1 MSEADPRSLLELLA
15 ALARDIPDL
24 VHKEVVLARVEARHA
39 LDLLLGALRRLALG
53 SVIAVGAVGLALAAL
68 VSAVTALLVARGIEP
83 SVASL
88 VSTSAVTVIAGSVA
102 WLLFASA
109 RRSLEAARS
118 SLDDSM
124 RTLAETLPDQ
134 QRGEHADQ
142 RAD

>member
-1 MSEADPRSLLELLA
+1 MSGADPRSLLELLA

-24 VHKEVVLARVEARHA
+24 IHKEVVLARGEARRA
-39 LDLLLGALRRLALG
+39 LDLSLVALRRLALG

-68 VSAVTALLVARGIEP
+68 VSALTALLVSRGVEP
-83 SVASL
+83 YVASML
-88 VSTSAVTVIAGSVA
+88 STSAVTVAAGSAA

-118 SLDDSM
+118 SLDDSV

-134 QRGEHADQ
+134 HRDEHADQ
-142 RAD
+142 QSH

>member
-1 MSEADPRSLLELLA
+1 MSETDPRSLLELLA

-24 VHKEVVLARVEARHA
+24 VHKEVVLARVEARRA
-39 LDLLLGALRRLALG
+39 LDLLLVALRRLALG

-68 VSAVTALLVARGIEP
+68 VNALTALLVARGVEP
-83 SVASL
+83 SMANL
-88 VSTSAVTVIAGSVA
+88 LSTSTVTIVAGSAA

-109 RRSLEAARS
+109 RRSLEASRS

-134 QRGEHADQ
+134 HRGTDATRQ
-142 RAD
+142 SK